1 MMNKYLIFYYII
13 YNIYYIMSLFNLTT
27 GGKKLSPTIWD
38 YLQDEATN
46 EDINKKKLKEE
57 IIFIRDK
64 INYLKIK
71 YDENGNSF
79 LPPFLKDEKIS
90 DIVKSKKLNISEE
103 EYKELISLI
112 FNIKLKIQDPTTYKK
127 NDLDDADIEF
137 IENIL
142 KQNMQKTKFNLSK
155 LDSSIV
161 YSSKNQFLD
170 EMKIIKPESN
180 KYYQEKYLK
189 YKSKYLE
196 LKQQR
201 GGISISSPFS
211 TKRPPPNITEI
222 HYETLFNIFVI
233 HHTFTYPITITYE
246 HEKIGDLTKTAI
258 YKGEKEALFDLLVN
272 IHDKATKSYS
282 NPYTNIKG
290 VYKELYKTKN
300 DTFNNE
306 KMYMSRYNSKS
317 PITINTDDDF
327 KKNALNLISYSIEEC
342 IKEGNYK
349 IENFEKHINDNI
361 KLPPPQK

>member
-38 YLQDEATN
+38 YLQDKATN
-46 EDINKKKLKEE
+46 KDINKKKLKEE

-64 INYLKIK
+64 INDLKIK
-71 YDENGNSF
+71 YQENGNSF
-79 LPPFLKDEKIS
+79 LPPFLKDEQIS

-103 EYKELISLI
+103 DYKELISLI

-137 IENIL
+137 IEKIL
-142 KQNMQKTKFNLSK
+142 KQNMQKTGFNLSK

-189 YKSKYLE
+189 YKAKYLE

-211 TKRPPPNITEI
+211 TKD
-222 HYETLFNIFVI
+222 H
-233 HHTFTYPITITYE
+233 
-246 HEKIGDLTKTAI
+246 
-258 YKGEKEALFDLLVN
+258 LL
-272 IHDKATKSYS
+272 I
-282 NPYTNIKG
+282 
-290 VYKELYKTKN
+290 
-300 DTFNNE
+300 
-306 KMYMSRYNSKS
+306 
-317 PITINTDDDF
+317 
-327 KKNALNLISYSIEEC
+327 
-342 IKEGNYK
+342 
-349 IENFEKHINDNI
+349 
-361 KLPPPQK
+361 